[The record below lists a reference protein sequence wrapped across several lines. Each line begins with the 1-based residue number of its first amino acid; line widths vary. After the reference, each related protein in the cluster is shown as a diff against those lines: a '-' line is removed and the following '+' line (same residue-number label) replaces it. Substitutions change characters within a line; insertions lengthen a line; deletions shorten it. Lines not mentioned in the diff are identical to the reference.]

1 MSRFAREFDPELVDI
16 LGDLDRRGLVVS
28 HDSTQTEMTTHAVL
42 RAETDTGLRSGLAPA
57 SPSDR
62 VREPWHHPLER

>member
-28 HDSTQTEMTTHAVL
+28 HDSTQTETTTHAVL
-42 RAETDTGLRSGLAPA
+42 RAETDPV
-57 SPSDR
+57 SPVDQLPPHR
-62 VREPWHHPLER
+62 VVEFAWHHPLER